1 MQLGFLTSLI
11 DFLNMAI
18 ALWIAVY
25 IFARGRNN
33 RITFRAVILLLAV
46 AFYFF
51 NSFTFE
57 INPASRLMRTGALL
71 IAVIAMHNLTYYLLP
86 ENLQAK
92 LIWLPRLVFGM
103 GLVTA
108 FVLAALPDLPDISYQ
123 TINPPSLNT
132 WSVVVDAYFLLAS
145 IAIAYNLYLIAR
157 VGYRP
162 LNFSFYLALFFGLS
176 VIGYTLFGAIFR
188 ISLPRL
194 VASLLLLTGL
204 ILLGYSI
211 ARHQVLIE
219 RRTIPYDFA
228 ITALAI
234 GAITILFML
243 VGIQMELSGFQLVLI
258 AILVITSFSI
268 YDLVRDSIVRLYA
281 RREQE
286 EHRLVQQIARNAIGQ
301 NSLEQN
307 LEAILEIL
315 CQNLQA
321 SGGFIGILSGDEYL
335 VKATRDSIPV
345 DEALPKHEVELE
357 DLARPKG
364 LLRLHTAWLAPA
376 YCGGEQIAVIGIG
389 RRTGLKDFTRDD
401 LFWLEDVADHTAK
414 LIFANGRRSADTEI
428 DPGETL
434 LDDDD
439 LAVLIKKPD
448 PESIKLVEEG
458 LKNLHDYIVLGK
470 SPLADQLAV
479 EGETHIERGKA
490 VHDVLVETIKML
502 RPEGE
507 RPAEPFPREWHN
519 YIIINDAYIEDVRD
533 REIMAKLYI
542 SEGTYYRTRRKALR
556 GVTRALMEADVLGC
570 RESV

>member
-71 IAVIAMHNLTYYLLP
+71 IAVVAAHNLTYYLLP

-92 LIWLPRLVFGM
+92 LIWMPRIVFGM
-103 GLVTA
+103 GLVAA
-108 FVLAALPDLPDISYQ
+108 FVLAALPDFPPTSYLY
-123 TINPPSLNT
+123 INPPILAS

-145 IAIAYNLYLIAR
+145 LAIVYNLFLIAR
-157 VGYRP
+157 AGYRP

-176 VIGYTLFGAIFR
+176 VIGYALVGAILR
-188 ISLPRL
+188 IPLLRL
-194 VASLLLLTGL
+194 VGSLLLLTAL

-219 RRTIPYDFA
+219 RRTIPYDFV

-234 GAITILFML
+234 GVVTVLFML

-281 RREQE
+281 QREQE
-286 EHRLVQQIARNAIGQ
+286 EHRLVQQIARNSIGQ
-301 NSLEQN
+301 NLLQQN

-315 CQNLQA
+315 CQSVQA
-321 SGGFIGILSGDEYL
+321 SSGFIGILSGDEYL
-335 VKATRDSIPV
+335 VKATRDSLPI
-345 DEALPKHEVELE
+345 DDALPKKEVELE
-357 DLARPKG
+357 DLTRPKG
-364 LLRLHTAWLAPA
+364 LLRLHAAWLAPA
-376 YCGGEQIAVIGIG
+376 YCGGEQIAVIGISG
-389 RRTGLKDFTRDD
+389 RTGLKDFTRDD

-414 LIFANGRRSADTEI
+414 LIFANGRQSGEMDLALE
-428 DPGETL
+428 ETL

-439 LAVLIKKPD
+439 LEKLVKKPD
-448 PESIKLVEEG
+448 PDSIKLVEEG
-458 LKNLHDYIVLGK
+458 LKNLNDYIVLGK

-479 EGETHIERGKA
+479 DGETHIERGKA
-490 VHDVLVETIKML
+490 VHDLLVETIKSL

-507 RPAEPFPREWHN
+507 RPAEPLPREWHN
-519 YIIINDAYIEDVRD
+519 YVIINDAYIEDIRD

-542 SEGTYYRTRRKALR
+542 SEGTYYRTRRRALR
-556 GVTRALMEADVLGC
+556 GVTRALMEGDFLDCQEKV
-570 RESV
+570 